1 MKKLSFIVSAIC
13 LLCPSVPDSA
23 YGREKTSGTADTLTV
38 MSYNLRFGEL
48 ASMEEIGDYISA
60 KSPDIVA
67 LQECDWATY
76 RERAP
81 RQNGVKFINELA
93 HATGMFGIYGK
104 SIDYRGGYYGIGIL
118 SRYPIIRSERILLPN
133 PESKEQRSMLV
144 ADIELPGGRVVTFAC
159 THLEVSSS
167 DSRMCQVR
175 FIEKQLSGKGVFM
188 LAGDMNARPESPEMQ
203 YLCRK
208 WKNLTNDGLTY
219 STRKPVMKIDYIY
232 GKPENAF
239 ELLSTCVSKDTEL
252 SDHYPV
258 ISEIIIH

>member
-13 LLCPSVPDSA
+13 LLCPLVSGTAD
-23 YGREKTSGTADTLTV
+23 GRAKTSGTADTLTV

-48 ASMEEIGDYISA
+48 ASMEEFGEYIAA
-60 KSPDIVA
+60 KAPDIVA

-93 HATGMFGIYGK
+93 HETGMFGIYGK

-118 SRYPIIRSERILLPN
+118 SRYPIVRSERILLPN
-133 PESKEQRSMLV
+133 PENKEQRSMLV
-144 ADIELPGGRVVTFAC
+144 ADIELPDGRIVTFAC

-167 DSRMCQVR
+167 DSRMCQVK
-175 FIEKQLSGKGVFM
+175 FIEKQLAGKGIFM
-188 LAGDMNARPESPEMQ
+188 LAGDMNAVPESPEMQ

-208 WKNLTNDGLTY
+208 WKNLTNDELTY
-219 STRKPVMKIDYIY
+219 STRKPVTKIDYIY
-232 GKPENAF
+232 GKPAGTF
-239 ELLSTCVSKDTEL
+239 GLISTCVAEDTML